1 MAEYSWL
8 DKRKN
13 PDCRPNHISQILY
26 NNAAECCLLLGS
38 SRALHSSSRGSDSFS
53 SASSLSSGT
62 PLSSVAG
69 LSQATLPLSL
79 PLRSQISDL
88 SGFTEGQILTDR
100 IENDLHAETSL
111 SRGPTELLQDSSIRN
126 DEGDGAGRDERR
138 EGRKT
143 SLLMALSRPGP
154 LVRRTQ
160 SHMTV
165 SGLLRY
171 GLCN

>member
-1 MAEYSWL
+1 M
-8 DKRKN
+8 
-13 PDCRPNHISQILY
+13 
-26 NNAAECCLLLGS
+26 NNAVEPVRHYYYYYLLGS
-38 SRALHSSSRGSDSFS
+38 RRSFHSLSRGSDSSS

-79 PLRSQISDL
+79 PLRSQMTDMS
-88 SGFTEGQILTDR
+88 SVTEGQLLTAP
-100 IENDLHAETSL
+100 IENDFHAETSL
-111 SRGPTELLQDSSIRN
+111 SRGPMELLQDSAIRN
-126 DEGDGAGRDERR
+126 HGGGGGRGGDERR

-154 LVRRTQ
+154 PIRRTQ

-165 SGLLRY
+165 SGLLNI
-171 GLCN
+171 GTELWFV